1 MGLNTQ
7 YSLLNTIVMEEAY
20 IIAAYRTAVG
30 KAPRGVFR
38 FTRADDL
45 AAEVVRHLVASVP
58 DLDKD
63 QIDDVIVGNATPEA
77 EQGLNIARMISLMG
91 LDTDK
96 VPGVTVNRYCASGL
110 ETIAIATAK
119 IRSGMADCII
129 AGGVEVMSGMPFGG
143 WKLVP
148 NADVAKNNPEWYW
161 GMGLTAE
168 AVAKEYKV
176 SREDQDEFSFK
187 SHQKAIAAIKNG
199 HLKDGLIPITIK
211 ETYLDENLKQKT
223 REFIVDTDEGPRA
236 DTAIEKLANLKP
248 VFAAGGSVTAGNS
261 SQTSDGAAF
270 VLVVSEKM
278 LKKLNVQPIARLIS
292 YGVAGVPPRIMGI
305 GPIEAIPLALKKAGM
320 KQQDLDLIELNEA
333 FASQS
338 LAVIR
343 TLDLDQDRVNV
354 NGGAIALGHPLGC
367 TGSKLSV
374 QLFNELKRREKKYGM
389 VTMCVG
395 TGQGAAGIFEMM

>member
-1 MGLNTQ
+1 M
-7 YSLLNTIVMEEAY
+7 EAY
-20 IIAAYRTAVG
+20 IIAGLRTAVG

-38 FTRADDL
+38 FTRADEL
-45 AAEVVRHLVASVP
+45 AANVIRELVASVP
-58 DLDKD
+58 NLDKE

-96 VPGVTVNRYCASGL
+96 VPGVTINRYCASGL
-110 ETIAIATAK
+110 DTIATAVAK
-119 IRSGMADCII
+119 IKAGMADCIV

-148 NADVAKNNPEWYW
+148 NPEVAKTNPDWYW

-168 AVAKEYKV
+168 AVAKEYNV
-176 SREDQDEFSFK
+176 NREDQDEFSFK
-187 SHQKAIAAIKNG
+187 SHQKAIEAIKNG
-199 HLKDGLIPITIK
+199 HLKAGVLPITVN
-211 ETYLDENLKQKT
+211 ENYLDANMKKQT
-223 REFIVDTDEGPRA
+223 RSYVVDTDEGPRA
-236 DTAIEKLANLKP
+236 DTTIAALAKLKP
-248 VFAAGGSVTAGNS
+248 VFAANGVITAGNS

-270 VLVVSEKM
+270 VLVVSEKKM
-278 LKKLNVQPIARLIS
+278 KALGAEPIARLVS

-305 GPIEAIPLALKKAGM
+305 GPIEAIPKALKQAGL
-320 KQQDLDLIELNEA
+320 KQDDIDLIELNEA

-338 LAVIR
+338 LAIIR
-343 TLDLDQDRVNV
+343 TLGLDQSKINA

-367 TGSKLSV
+367 TGAKLSV
-374 QLFNELKRREKKYGM
+374 QIFNELKRQNKKYGM

-395 TGQGAAGIFEMM
+395 TGQGAAGIFEVF

>member
-1 MGLNTQ
+1 M
-7 YSLLNTIVMEEAY
+7 EAY
-20 IIAAYRTAVG
+20 IIAGYRTAVG

-45 AAEVVRHLVASVP
+45 AAEVIRALVASVP
-58 DLDKD
+58 NLDNE

-77 EQGLNIARMISLMG
+77 EQGLNIGRMISLMG

-110 ETIAIATAK
+110 DTIATAVAK
-119 IRSGMADCII
+119 IKAGMADCII

-148 NADVAKNNPEWYW
+148 NAEVAKNNPDWYW

-168 AVAKEYKV
+168 AVAKEYNV
-176 SREDQDEFSFK
+176 SREDQDAFSLK
-187 SHQKAIAAIKNG
+187 SHEKAIHAIKNG
-199 HLKDGLIPITIK
+199 HLKDGVLPITVN
-211 ETYLDENLKQKT
+211 ENYLDANLKKKT
-223 REFIVDTDEGPRA
+223 RSYVVDTDEGPRA
-236 DTAIEKLANLKP
+236 DTTLDKLAKLKP
-248 VFAAGGSVTAGNS
+248 VFDAVGSVTAGNS

-270 VLVVSEKM
+270 VLVVSEKKM
-278 LKKLNVQPIARLIS
+278 KELNAEPIARLVS
-292 YGVAGVPPRIMGI
+292 YGIAGVPPRIMGI
-305 GPIEAIPLALKKAGM
+305 GPIEAIPKALKQAGL
-320 KQQDLDLIELNEA
+320 KKEDIDLIELNEA

-343 TLDLDQDRVNV
+343 TLDLNPDVINV

-367 TGSKLSV
+367 TGAKLTV
-374 QLFNELKRREKKYGM
+374 QIMNELKRQNKKYGM

-395 TGQGAAGIFEMM
+395 TGQGAAGIFELF